1 MFWRN
6 ILSPS
11 KGFPED
17 GDSMFL
23 RNVGTYVQAVVVL
36 GGLVIIVRSFGLK
49 VRGYKPGRQCI
60 FKDVKISS
68 MTSLGGEAK
77 PSTTCRK
84 SLQHVKDPF

>member
-36 GGLVIIVRSFGLK
+36 GGLVVIVLSFGLK

-60 FKDVKISS
+60 FKDVKNQ
-68 MTSLGGEAK
+68 
-77 PSTTCRK
+77 
-84 SLQHVKDPF
+84 QHDFLRRGSKAVDHMSQEFTAC